1 MIAES
6 IIGEFDSSNY
16 WAKLTTQ
23 VNYIIIGNIYQLKP
37 YLNGASFFVMKRRKI
52 LGGRALTMEMTIN
65 YGKWDE
71 VFNYR
76 WFESDYLKTRD
87 YLIGCCLKECI
98 PQEIDLTNNET
109 YMCNINNTYM
119 VEAEFNDNGLII
131 QYHHIFEWYEKETK
145 YGIIRLLRRVSEDR
159 YMDIFEYIKESAS
172 DWYDVIFDEWI
183 QSLDDY

>member
-1 MIAES
+1 
-6 IIGEFDSSNY
+6 
-16 WAKLTTQ
+16 
-23 VNYIIIGNIYQLKP
+23 
-37 YLNGASFFVMKRRKI
+37 
-52 LGGRALTMEMTIN
+52 MEMTVN

-87 YLIGCCLKECI
+87 YLTGCCLKECL

-109 YMCNINNTYM
+109 YMCNINDTYM
-119 VEAEFNDNGLII
+119 VEAEFNDNDLII
-131 QYHHIFEWYEKETK
+131 QYHQIFEWYEKETK
-145 YGIIRLLRRVSEDR
+145 YGMIRLLRRVPEDR

-183 QSLDDY
+183 KSIDD